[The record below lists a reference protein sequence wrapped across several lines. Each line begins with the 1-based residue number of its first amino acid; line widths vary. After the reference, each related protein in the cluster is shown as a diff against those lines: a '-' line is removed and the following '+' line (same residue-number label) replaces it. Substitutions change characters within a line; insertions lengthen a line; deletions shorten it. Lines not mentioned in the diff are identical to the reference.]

1 MIRRPPRSTRTDTL
15 FPYTTLFRSLVT
27 ARARRE
33 MSGFERSLH
42 TTATTLNVVQGP
54 LGPIAGR
61 DGALAAAVGELT
73 GLRHALAGTGAA
85 LFACT
90 GQATRDTAITPR
102 PVYAFHAQTDGNKA
116 GPDPERH

>member
-33 MSGFERSLH
+33 MSGFERSLR

-61 DGALAAAVGELT
+61 VGALAAAVGELT
-73 GLRHALAGTGAA
+73 GFRLGLAGTGAA
-85 LFACT
+85 LFALT
-90 GQATRDTAITPR
+90 SQANQIGSTSCRDR
-102 PVYAFHAQTDGNKA
+102 GCQSG
-116 GPDPERH
+116 